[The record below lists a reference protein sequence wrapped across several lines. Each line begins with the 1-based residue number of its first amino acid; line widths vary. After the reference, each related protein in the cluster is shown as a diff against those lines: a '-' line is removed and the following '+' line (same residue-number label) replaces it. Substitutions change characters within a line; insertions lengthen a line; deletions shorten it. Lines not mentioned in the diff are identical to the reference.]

1 MSIQKLQQQFSN
13 GDLSKADFIQA
24 CYDVHDG
31 LFDYSELMQ
40 QGEVAEIAISVDGV
54 VFTLRPFGL
63 KLAAPRYES
72 RTTPIEAMNFQRY
85 EPEALPVFDVLV
97 DHASTV
103 LDVGGNIGYFS
114 VRSAVRKPSLVLHA
128 FEPMPTSFEF
138 LTKNVALNDLGARIQ
153 CHNFGL
159 ADQNG
164 EVTFYIAPYNGVNA
178 SLQNVA
184 NAEDS
189 IKYIG
194 QIQRMD
200 DWCAASGVAPDLL
213 KCDVEGA
220 ELLVFKGAERTLSEQ
235 TPMIFTEMLRKWAK
249 AFDYHP
255 NDMIAYLEGF
265 GYRCYGL
272 SLADDGQAPENVLRL
287 IGEVSEATDETNY
300 VFLHPEKHSAVLA
313 DLNRRMRVLCE

>member
-1 MSIQKLQQQFSN
+1 MSIQKLKQQFSN
-13 GDLSKADFIQA
+13 GDLTKADFIQA
-24 CYDVHDG
+24 CYEVHDS
-31 LFDYSELMQ
+31 LFDYSDLMK
-40 QGEVAEIAISVDGV
+40 QGEVEAVSITGEGV

-63 KLAAPRYES
+63 KLAAPRFEA
-72 RTTPIEAMNFQRY
+72 RTTPIEAMNFDRY

-114 VRSAVRKPSLVLHA
+114 VRSAVRKPELVLHA
-128 FEPMPTSFEF
+128 FEPMPTSYEF
-138 LTKNVALNDLGARIQ
+138 LTRNVALNGLQDRIT

-164 EVTFYIAPYNGVNA
+164 DVTFYIAPYNGVNA

-184 NAEDS
+184 DAEDS
-189 IKYIG
+189 IQHVG

-200 DWCAASGVAPDLL
+200 DWCAATGIAPDLL

-220 ELLVFKGAERTLSEQ
+220 ELLVFRGAEQTLATQ

-249 AFDYHP
+249 AFGYHP
-255 NDMIAYLEGF
+255 NDMIAYLAGF

-287 IGEVSEATDETNY
+287 IGNVTEATEETNY
-300 VFLHPEKHSAVLA
+300 VFLHAEKHAAVLA
-313 DLNRRMRVLCE
+313 DLSQRMRVLPA

>member
-1 MSIQKLQQQFSN
+1 MSIQRLQQQFTN
-13 GDLSKADFIQA
+13 GELSKADFIQA
-24 CYDVHDG
+24 CYQVHDG
-31 LFDYSELMQ
+31 LFDYSALMQ
-40 QGEVAEIAISVDGV
+40 QGEVSEVAISADGV

-72 RTTPIEAMNFQRY
+72 RTTPIEAMNFLRY
-85 EPEALPVFDVLV
+85 EPEALPVFDLLV
-97 DHASTV
+97 DHAATA

-114 VRSAVRKPSLVLHA
+114 VRSAIRKPALTLHA

-138 LTKNVALNDLGARIQ
+138 LTKNVALNGLQDRIT

-164 EVTFYIAPYNGVNA
+164 EVTFYIAPFNGVNA

-189 IKYIG
+189 IKHIG

-200 DWCAASGVAPDLL
+200 DWCAQSGVAPDLL

-220 ELLVFKGAERTLSEQ
+220 ELLVFKGAERTLAEQ

-255 NDMIAYLEGF
+255 NDMIAYLAGF
-265 GYRCYGL
+265 GYRCFGL
-272 SLADDGQAPENVLRL
+272 SLADDGKAPENVLRL
-287 IGEVSEATDETNY
+287 IGEVTEETEETNY
-300 VFLHPEKHSAVLA
+300 VFLHPEKHTAVLD
-313 DLNRRMRVLCE
+313 DLRQKMRVLGE